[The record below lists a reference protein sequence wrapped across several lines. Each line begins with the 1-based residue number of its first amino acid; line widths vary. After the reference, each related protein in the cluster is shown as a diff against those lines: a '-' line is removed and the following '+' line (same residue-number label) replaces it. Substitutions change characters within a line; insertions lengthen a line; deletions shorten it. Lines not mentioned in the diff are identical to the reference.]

1 MNHSA
6 DATCIPVEN
15 AARFFT
21 LRRHTP
27 AAVGWKT
34 TAGLFHASGRDT

>member
-6 DATCIPVEN
+6 DATCI
-15 AARFFT
+15 RWKT
-21 LRRHTP
+21 LRGFPPYADIPT